1 MKTNTSTLAQVQSHA
16 DCNPTLP
23 KTHKINKTQSSLSK
37 IFQKSSNRKKI
48 SGVTD
53 SNSNLGRLQVHWS
66 LFETSN
72 NSKSSMKAVFSL
84 FAKVNKIQSGPQIVL
99 FNVLIFCFVEF
110 RQIESVHQG
119 KNYKDKMFLSFLL
132 AGERS
137 KHACQHSYEDNRWPS
152 AV

>member
-119 KNYKDKMFLSFLL
+119 KNYKDKMFLSFVYVLRPK
-132 AGERS
+132 AS
-137 KHACQHSYEDNRWPS
+137 FPCIST
-152 AV
+152 